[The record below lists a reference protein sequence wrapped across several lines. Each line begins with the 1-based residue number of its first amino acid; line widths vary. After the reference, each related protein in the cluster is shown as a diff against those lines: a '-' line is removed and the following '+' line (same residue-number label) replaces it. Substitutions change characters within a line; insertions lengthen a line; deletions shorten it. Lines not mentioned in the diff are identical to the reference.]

1 MKLTPLTR
9 KEFGSFLEKHR
20 AQRSDKGKR
29 SLVSES
35 DFTNQSKPHW
45 RVALAKKRLDLI
57 N

>member
-20 AQRSDKGKR
+20 EERSAKGKR
-29 SLVSES
+29 SLVSDR
-35 DFTNQSKPHW
+35 DFNQSKPHW
-45 RVALAKKRLDLI
+45 RVALAKKRLELI